1 MIVPDGRFSE
11 RSIGFDA
18 GHSEEPSGLSAK
30 PRPSS
35 RCGLSAGPDRG
46 AVFAVDGNGVGLGNS
61 PLGRQVSE
69 RTGHASRHGS
79 RVQCGRHIAH
89 RSLSLLVHGNRLVV
103 ASGCRFCGAHAHP
116 TEGRFS
122 PRHAIRSLRSC
133 GRVAQ
138 AAASRM
144 DVARRIRHNSGNP
157 FDARVSLSC
166 CSPGLS
172 STNNRG
178 CHDAAGQ
185 RTVQR
190 ARHFRS
196 VSSSL
201 GCRNLPS
208 RTTSQARS
216 CITLPLEV
224 KVSADAL
231 LQLAC
236 WCDGR
241 AAASNAF
248 TDKHEQGGSSWPHK
262 SPPARIDNDTAT
274 GDGRAAGTA
283 LDADSQGPSTG
294 TARATDTDPGPAN
307 GSSQQQGGSQ

>member
-89 RSLSLLVHGNRLVV
+89 RSLSLLVHGNCLVV
-103 ASGCRFCGAHAHP
+103 AAGCRFCGAHAHP

-201 GCRNLPS
+201 GCRNQLAFPEDDDEHGRASLPYS
-208 RTTSQARS
+208 RNGSQGNLGSFAGLQPDPNGNRSGRRQARQAATPNQLHPGHAHAG
-216 CITLPLEV
+216 ILPV
-224 KVSADAL
+224 RD
-231 LQLAC
+231 C
-236 WCDGR
+236 
-241 AAASNAF
+241 
-248 TDKHEQGGSSWPHK
+248 PHRE
-262 SPPARIDNDTAT
+262 PTTRDRLRTHV
-274 GDGRAAGTA
+274 AGHRF
-283 LDADSQGPSTG
+283 S
-294 TARATDTDPGPAN
+294 
-307 GSSQQQGGSQ
+307 